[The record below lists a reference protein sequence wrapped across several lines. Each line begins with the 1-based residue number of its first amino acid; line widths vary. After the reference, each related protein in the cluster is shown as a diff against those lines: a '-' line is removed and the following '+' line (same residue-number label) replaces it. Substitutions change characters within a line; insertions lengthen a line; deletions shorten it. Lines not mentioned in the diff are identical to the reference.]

1 MDGSLR
7 PIAATAA
14 LTFIL
19 VGAGARCK
27 QSESISK
34 YGVFMVTNILNRSLA
49 KIFGSRNDRLIKAY
63 RERVL
68 AINALEASVRV
79 LTDAQM
85 RSKTAELKDRLTKG
99 ESEAAILPEA
109 FAIMRE
115 AMDRH
120 IGLRNALDPA
130 RKFNAETLSPVGQE
144 LLAKTLAQCTKPQD
158 WRFVEMPTEL
168 YDAIRS
174 AVQEARP
181 PYRARPFDVQLIG
194 GMVLYD
200 GKIAEMATGEGK
212 TFVAPL
218 ACYMMT
224 LRGMHCHVITVNDYL
239 VRRDAAWVAP
249 AFYALGLSV
258 GYIQSH
264 MDNEPR
270 MAAYQCNVTY
280 GTSSEFGFDY
290 LRDNMKQSVQEQVQG
305 PLDFAIVDEV
315 DSILI
320 DEART
325 PLIISGPAHDD
336 SPRYRAVDEVVRKIL
351 ACQQPWQKAKDRVD
365 QIKRRIG
372 AAEGEIK
379 LTKSDKTK
387 VGQYQQTIETSQGEL
402 VEGESNLAKEV
413 AMYEVE
419 MDRKSVHLTHE
430 GTQKAQEFAGV
441 GSFYIGSNMDWPHLL
456 EQSLRAHVVYERDKD
471 YVVQNG
477 EVVIVDEFTGR
488 LMVGRQWSDGLHQAV
503 EAKERVTVKPETQT
517 MATITLQNFFKLYK
531 RLAGMTGTAMTES
544 EEFGKIYSLEVVGIP
559 TNKPIVR
566 DDGEDLIFMSERGKW
581 KAIGET
587 IAEVAARGQPVLVGT
602 TSVEKSERLSRLLSQ
617 DYQLEHEVL
626 NAKNHEREADIIAK
640 AGQQVSRPDGKVV
653 GAITIATN
661 MAGRGTDIAL
671 GSAVPSAGGL
681 FVLGTERHESRRIDN
696 QLRGRS
702 GRQGDP
708 GLTRFY
714 LSLEDDLM
722 KLFAGDFTLR
732 ALQRLGM
739 QEDEAIEHRFVS
751 KAVERAQKKVEER
764 NFGIRKNLL
773 EYDEVRNYQRT
784 YFYKTRQDILEGRN
798 LQEKIFDTISEA
810 VADSVVYYLDRDYVP
825 GRVAEWAQAN
835 FNVTIDPGELR
846 DTELAVLEMT
856 IKDKARD
863 EARSSIYQSLSEF
876 MDPDAD
882 PDDWDYL
889 GLSNWAKTQFD
900 VQIAPQDIRKM
911 DRQHIAE
918 SLVERALDQIDHRP
932 CNDLAK
938 YLVSYYGYRQLASWA
953 MDKFELTI
961 ALEDIQGKTTEQVE
975 NIVLS
980 LARKVYQER
989 ELAYPLDYAL
999 MVTNINGGIA
1009 NVYASEQLSAWLKGK
1024 YALHISG
1031 DDIRSYP
1038 AEAARE
1044 KLLEQIRPTVL
1055 NIEDQVREA
1064 VERLNESKLLA
1075 AWVAE
1080 RFVTPAEPD
1089 EFDGE
1094 PVAER
1099 IARVTELAKAFL
1111 RIELTELERNV
1122 LLQIYDTTWK
1132 DHLYAMDQLR
1142 DTIGLRGIAQRDPV
1156 IEYKREGT
1164 RLFEQFLRTLRDR
1177 VTDTIFKI
1185 KVATPDEMRN
1195 VYAAQQE
1202 VFDPPESTGVNA
1214 AQLAEAERP
1223 PQPADDRQVE
1233 MEEAP
1238 VATIVNTVPKIGRND
1253 PCPCGS
1259 GRKYKQCC
1267 GRPG

>member
-1 MDGSLR
+1 
-7 PIAATAA
+7 
-14 LTFIL
+14 
-19 VGAGARCK
+19 
-27 QSESISK
+27 
-34 YGVFMVTNILNRSLA
+34 MVTNIINRSLA
-49 KIFGSRNDRLIKAY
+49 KVFGSRNGRLIKSY
-63 RERVL
+63 RERVV
-68 AINALEASVRV
+68 AVNALEPAVRQ
-79 LTDAQM
+79 LTDSQLHD
-85 RSKTAELKDRLTKG
+85 KTAELRDRLAKG
-99 ESEAAILPEA
+99 EADMAVLPEA

-120 IGLRNALDPA
+120 IGLRNVLDPK
-130 RKFNAETLSPVGQE
+130 RNFNAESLAPAAQE
-144 LLAKTLAQCTKPQD
+144 LYKQAKAKCTKEQD
-158 WRFVEMPTEL
+158 WRFVDMPPEL
-168 YDAIRS
+168 YDGIR
-174 AVQEARP
+174 AVVPETRP
-181 PYRARPFDVQLIG
+181 PFRAWPFDVQLIG

-218 ACYMMT
+218 ACYLMT
-224 LRGMHCHVITVNDYL
+224 LRGMHCHVVTVNDYL
-239 VRRDAAWVAP
+239 VRRDASWVAP

-258 GYIQSH
+258 GYIQAH

-270 MAAYQCNVTY
+270 HAAYRCNVTY

-305 PLDFAIVDEV
+305 PLDFSIVDEV

-351 ACQQPWQKAKDRVD
+351 ACQQPWQRAKDRVD
-365 QIKRRIG
+365 AIKRRVG
-372 AAEGEIK
+372 AAEGELK
-379 LTKSDKTK
+379 LNRSDKGK
-387 VGQYQQTIETSQGEL
+387 VKEYDEIIRRGQAEL
-402 VEGESNLAKEV
+402 VEAEAALAQEV
-413 AMYEVE
+413 SMYELE
-419 MDRKSVHLTHE
+419 LDRKSVHLTHE
-430 GTQKAQEFAGV
+430 GTQKAQEIAGV
-441 GSFYIGSNMDWPHLL
+441 GSFYIGGNMDWPHLL
-456 EQSLRAHVVYERDKD
+456 EQSLRAHVVYSRDKD
-471 YVVQNG
+471 YVVQND

-544 EEFGKIYSLEVVGIP
+544 EEFAKIYSLEVVAIP
-559 TNKPIVR
+559 TNRPLAR
-566 DDGEDLIFMSERGKW
+566 DDNEDLIFMSERGKW
-581 KAIGET
+581 KAIGQA
-587 IAEVAARGQPVLVGT
+587 IADAATRGQPVLVGT
-602 TSVEKSERLSRLLSQ
+602 TSVEKSERLSKLLTG
-617 DYQLEHEVL
+617 DYQLDHEVL

-640 AGQQVSRPDGKVV
+640 AGQQGRRPDGSPI

-661 MAGRGTDIAL
+661 MAGRGTDISL
-671 GSAVPSAGGL
+671 GESVAAAGGL

-696 QLRGRS
+696 QLRGRA

-708 GLTRFY
+708 GLTRFF

-739 QEDEAIEHRFVS
+739 QEDEAIEHPFVS

-773 EYDEVRNYQRT
+773 EYDEVRNFQRT
-784 YFYKTRQDILEGRN
+784 HFYKTRQDILEGRN
-798 LQEKIFDTISEA
+798 LQKTIFETISEA
-810 VADSVVYYLDRDYVP
+810 VSDSVEYYLNRDYVP
-825 GRVAEWAQAN
+825 GRVADWALQH
-835 FNVTIDPGELR
+835 FHVTIDPSELR
-846 DTELAVLEMT
+846 DTETAVLEMT

-876 MDPDAD
+876 LNPDAE
-882 PDDWDYL
+882 PEDWDYL
-889 GLSNWAKTQFD
+889 GLSNWVKTQFD
-900 VQIAPQDIRKM
+900 VQISPSDCRKM
-911 DRQHIAE
+911 DRHHIAE
-918 SLVERALDQIDHRP
+918 TLVERALDQIEHKT
-932 CNDLAK
+932 CNELSQ
-938 YLVSYYGYRQLASWA
+938 YLVSYYGYRQLCNWA
-953 MDKFELTI
+953 KEKFELDI
-961 ALEDIQGKTTEQVE
+961 PLADIQGKTTAQVE
-975 NIVLS
+975 EIL
-980 LARKVYQER
+980 LAKGRTLYQER

-999 MVTNINGGIA
+999 MVTDLSGGTA
-1009 NVYASEQLSAWLKGK
+1009 NVFASEQLAGWLKAK
-1024 YALHISG
+1024 YAVHMTG
-1031 DDIRSYP
+1031 DEIRAIP
-1038 AEAARE
+1038 PDKARE
-1044 KLLEQIRPTVL
+1044 ALMAKVRPAVEQIDK
-1055 NIEDQVREA
+1055 EVREA
-1064 VERLNESKLLA
+1064 VAKLPESKMLA
-1075 AWVAE
+1075 AWVTD
-1080 RFVTPAEPD
+1080 RFATPAEAD

-1094 PVAER
+1094 PAEERVER
-1099 IARVTELAKAFL
+1099 ITELARAFL

-1122 LLQIYDTTWK
+1122 LLQIYDTAWK

-1164 RLFEQFLRTLRDR
+1164 RLFEEFLRILRDR

-1185 KVATPDEMRN
+1185 KVASPDEMRN

-1202 VFDPPESTGVNA
+1202 VFDPQESTGV
-1214 AQLAEAERP
+1214 EAERFAAPAPRTEP
-1223 PQPADDRQVE
+1223 PEPQE
-1233 MEEAP
+1233 MEP
-1238 VATIVNTVPKIGRND
+1238 VATIVNTGPKVGRND

-1267 GRPG
+1267 GKTA